1 MYILNHTCTLSITH
15 MNSQSHICTL
25 SHTCTFSITH
35 VLLITHVHSITHA
48 LSNTHVHSQSH
59 MYSVTHAHSQSH
71 MYLLDTLSKVI
82 HQQTVEWRR
91 KIDNSWTDSMKEW
104 TGFSI
109 SKLVLDANDRKLWWI
124 LITDVSVMTPQG
136 PMTRVKGWDDE
147 MYHGNI
153 FCYQY
158 YVACINLLTIS

>member
-1 MYILNHTCTLSITH
+1 MYTLNHTYVLSITH
-15 MNSQSHICTL
+15 MYSV
-25 SHTCTFSITH
+25 TH
-35 VLLITHVHSITHA
+35 VLLITHVHSITHIH
-48 LSNTHVHSQSH
+48 SITYVHSITHILCHTCAPSI
-59 MYSVTHAHSQSH
+59 THAHSQSH
-71 MYLLDTLSKVI
+71 IYLHDTLSKVI